1 VASLAAMQSGP
12 LSALDA
18 AGINLQA
25 IDGGQRDVLAT
36 LSDDEV
42 TTVTQLKQLLDEVA
56 RDEDIDR
63 RSWWGGSIF

>member
-1 VASLAAMQSGP
+1 MASLAAMQSGP